1 MDWLDITKE
10 AFDMYY
16 KSFIKNKNHVIAQKL
31 INKFIKVSA
40 VKAGYKFKNLSSNNI
55 PQKILIIIFN
65 QFAERMR
72 FLKEDKN
79 YIDNG
84 ELLSYL
90 EFTYH
95 QNRQL
100 ATKKSFSPE
109 EKLNGISETYH
120 QNGQLASKIDYK
132 DGNVVQ
138 VIEKYDFNGN
148 PTN

>member
-16 KSFIKNKNHVIAQKL
+16 KSFIKNKNHIIAQKL

-84 ELLSYL
+84 ELLWPMHSWLSNHCYANLQDRGTDQFKIIQKYIDEELTGYL
-90 EFTYH
+90 
-95 QNRQL
+95 
-100 ATKKSFSPE
+100 P
-109 EKLNGISETYH
+109 
-120 QNGQLASKIDYK
+120 D
-132 DGNVVQ
+132 
-138 VIEKYDFNGN
+138 
-148 PTN
+148 

>member
-1 MDWLDITKE
+1 MINKKSFGENLDWLDITKE
-10 AFDMYY
+10 AFDIYY
-16 KSFIKNKNHVIAQKL
+16 KSFIKNKNHIIAQKL

-84 ELLSYL
+84 ELLWPMHSWLSNHCYANLQDRGTDQFKTIQKYIDEELTGYL
-90 EFTYH
+90 
-95 QNRQL
+95 
-100 ATKKSFSPE
+100 P
-109 EKLNGISETYH
+109 
-120 QNGQLASKIDYK
+120 D
-132 DGNVVQ
+132 
-138 VIEKYDFNGN
+138 
-148 PTN
+148 

>member
-1 MDWLDITKE
+1 MINKKVFGENLDWLDITKE
-10 AFDMYY
+10 AFDIYY

-31 INKFIKVSA
+31 INKFIKISA

-84 ELLSYL
+84 ELLWPMHSWISNHCYANL
-90 EFTYH
+90 QDRKSVQFKTMQKYIDEELTEF
-95 QNRQL
+95 L
-100 ATKKSFSPE
+100 P
-109 EKLNGISETYH
+109 
-120 QNGQLASKIDYK
+120 D
-132 DGNVVQ
+132 
-138 VIEKYDFNGN
+138 
-148 PTN
+148 

>member
-10 AFDMYY
+10 AFDIYY

-84 ELLSYL
+84 ELLWPMHSWLSNHCYANLQDRGTDQFKTIQKYIDEELTGYL
-90 EFTYH
+90 
-95 QNRQL
+95 
-100 ATKKSFSPE
+100 P
-109 EKLNGISETYH
+109 
-120 QNGQLASKIDYK
+120 D
-132 DGNVVQ
+132 
-138 VIEKYDFNGN
+138 
-148 PTN
+148 